1 MREETCCFS
10 GHRDINVY
18 NAMLLSL
25 KMKKEIEELITKGFK
40 NFMCGGALGFD
51 TIAALTVLKA
61 KKKYS
66 NIKLILVLPC
76 ENQTK
81 DWQQKDKEI
90 YEKIKEQSDETVYIS
105 KSYYNGCMLKRN
117 RYMVDKSSYCIY
129 YLRKNYGGTAY
140 TVKYAKERGL
150 ELKNMA

>member
-40 NFMCGGALGFD
+40 NFICGGALGFD

-61 KKKYS
+61 KKKFGRS
-66 NIKLILVLPC
+66 LRGGRAPRRGGHGRHQGAEPGRPAVRAQLFKGLRTGRRPKSRLPGSP
-76 ENQTK
+76 
-81 DWQQKDKEI
+81 
-90 YEKIKEQSDETVYIS
+90 KIRAGK
-105 KSYYNGCMLKRN
+105 
-117 RYMVDKSSYCIY
+117 
-129 YLRKNYGGTAY
+129 
-140 TVKYAKERGL
+140 
-150 ELKNMA
+150 